1 MVVKDIGYKR
11 LLGVCDEVV
20 GLVALGLR
28 KNEWSTVEE
37 LVSLIG
43 EMPKNKNY
51 HLAENKEDHFNI
63 IRRCQKI
70 VRETKAAKKL
80 SDEDQNSLA
89 NALMGCGRPTETKK
103 VNQMDLTEIK
113 EEVLESVRGLRDDI
127 ETHIERI
134 AEHSADYLKP
144 HDRILIWGFSALV
157 ASFIEKAVA
166 SKSRKTPI
174 TLLVS
179 GSSNDAIDYQRILR
193 KQVESKMLQIVV
205 IGDGAAFTVMPIV
218 QKVLIPASS
227 LLPDGSMRTPAG
239 IRALCLAARVHA
251 VPVLALCPLH
261 KISAD
266 YPEDECE
273 LVQPD
278 HPREIKPAWDL
289 VKSNLVSVVITSE
302 GGLPPN
308 DTYRLHNQ
316 LYHPGDSIQ

>member
-1 MVVKDIGYKR
+1 
-11 LLGVCDEVV
+11 
-20 GLVALGLR
+20 
-28 KNEWSTVEE
+28 
-37 LVSLIG
+37 
-43 EMPKNKNY
+43 MPKTKNY
-51 HLAENKEDHFNI
+51 HLVENKEDHFNI

-89 NALMGCGRPTETKK
+89 NALMGCGRPAETKK

-127 ETHIERI
+127 ETHVGKIMIYVKDVAVWVDLVRSTFELIICPSKGDDRSSYSLFLERI

-157 ASFIEKAVA
+157 ASFIEKTVA

-218 QKVLIPASS
+218 QKVFY
-227 LLPDGSMRTPAG
+227 RTF
-239 IRALCLAARVHA
+239 
-251 VPVLALCPLH
+251 
-261 KISAD
+261 
-266 YPEDECE
+266 
-273 LVQPD
+273 
-278 HPREIKPAWDL
+278 
-289 VKSNLVSVVITSE
+289 
-302 GGLPPN
+302 
-308 DTYRLHNQ
+308 
-316 LYHPGDSIQ
+316 